1 MIAPR
6 KWCPPAWV
14 SLFAVCGSALLPAP
28 ARGQEPVPVP
38 EIKVVVRVSRQLI
51 DDVVARKEVVAAIP
65 YQAKIIK
72 FATHGVIDGSGKLA
86 VDMTDVADDGIFVV
100 TGRGAGSTY
109 TRGVRG

>member
-1 MIAPR
+1 MVAR
-6 KWCPPAWV
+6 CKWCTPARV
-14 SLFAVCGSALLPAP
+14 TPLVVCASILLLAP
-28 ARGQEPVPVP
+28 ARGQEPVAVP

-72 FATHGVIDGSGKLA
+72 FSTQGVIDGGGKLS

-100 TGRGAGSTY
+100 TGRGSGQTY
-109 TRGVRG
+109 